1 VSSKLEICNLALD
14 RLAIASLTDVNSF
27 TGDEIGKLCD
37 RTYEQG
43 RNFLLWLHHWNF
55 SIRRISAVT
64 ADVVDKLQFVY
75 TESDNTGRLNIN
87 SSTFKPLRVL
97 ECDRDYIVE
106 GSEVVFTGSEEIK
119 LKYISDI
126 TDSESFDPGF
136 VSLLIVY
143 MAFLMSERLTQS
155 SNKMRMLGEE
165 YLQLTNETRLMN
177 HTASNIS
184 VSVVRR

>member
-64 ADVVDKLQFVY
+64 ADVVDKLHLQSHHLKIIKHDTNY
-75 TESDNTGRLNIN
+75 Y
-87 SSTFKPLRVL
+87 LR
-97 ECDRDYIVE
+97 Y
-106 GSEVVFTGSEEIK
+106 S
-119 LKYISDI
+119 
-126 TDSESFDPGF
+126 
-136 VSLLIVY
+136 
-143 MAFLMSERLTQS
+143 Q
-155 SNKMRMLGEE
+155 
-165 YLQLTNETRLMN
+165 
-177 HTASNIS
+177 
-184 VSVVRR
+184 